1 MRKRKKDGKG
11 YMDVTKRAKVGTGK
25 LHKYKRGELNKG
37 GIINKYDRVK
47 FNQQS
52 AKYQMASK
60 QAARAEALLQEEAG
74 FIEADEGE
82 STCEVTQ
89 YDIANAVDITSA
101 QKFFELK
108 LDKFGPY
115 RVDYSRNGRFMLMG
129 GAKGHVAAFDWQ
141 TKNLMCEINVMETV
155 KDVKWLHQET
165 MFAAAQKQW
174 LYIYDNQGVELHCI
188 DVMNNILKM
197 EFLPYHFL
205 LATSS
210 SYGRL
215 TYLDVSIGKRVSCIN
230 TNHGRLDVMCQNPS
244 NAIIHLGHSG
254 GTVTLW
260 SPNSQKPLVKMLCHG
275 VGTRAIAVD
284 NSGNFMATAGIDRTL
299 KIWDLRTYKAL
310 HSYKVSAGPGSLAFS
325 QRGLLAAGMGNIVEV
340 YRDITKSQIT
350 APYMMHSLSSP
361 VANVQ
366 YCPYEDVLGVGH
378 AEGFSSL
385 LIPGSGEPNF
395 DALEANPYQS
405 KKQRQQ
411 AEVNMLLE
419 KIQPE
424 MITLDSRDVGKVDV
438 KTLQEQIAE
447 REKIIYL
454 KPEKIEFTP
463 RKRMKGKSKTGN
475 LLRRVEIVKGRQ
487 LREEVQSISK
497 QKEKLAKMLQAEN
510 TDGAAEVKEEKP
522 FNVFDRFKRK
532 EQA

>member
-1 MRKRKKDGKG
+1 
-11 YMDVTKRAKVGTGK
+11 
-25 LHKYKRGELNKG
+25 
-37 GIINKYDRVK
+37 
-47 FNQQS
+47 
-52 AKYQMASK
+52 MASK

-141 TKNLMCEINVMETV
+141 TKNLM
-155 KDVKWLHQET
+155 W
-165 MFAAAQKQW
+165 
-174 LYIYDNQGVELHCI
+174 
-188 DVMNNILKM
+188 
-197 EFLPYHFL
+197 
-205 LATSS
+205 
-210 SYGRL
+210 
-215 TYLDVSIGKRVSCIN
+215 
-230 TNHGRLDVMCQNPS
+230 
-244 NAIIHLGHSG
+244 
-254 GTVTLW
+254 
-260 SPNSQKPLVKMLCHG
+260 
-275 VGTRAIAVD
+275 
-284 NSGNFMATAGIDRTL
+284 
-299 KIWDLRTYKAL
+299 
-310 HSYKVSAGPGSLAFS
+310 
-325 QRGLLAAGMGNIVEV
+325 
-340 YRDITKSQIT
+340 
-350 APYMMHSLSSP
+350 
-361 VANVQ
+361 
-366 YCPYEDVLGVGH
+366 
-378 AEGFSSL
+378 
-385 LIPGSGEPNF
+385 SGEPNF

-463 RKRMKGKSKTGN
+463 HKRMKGKSKTGN